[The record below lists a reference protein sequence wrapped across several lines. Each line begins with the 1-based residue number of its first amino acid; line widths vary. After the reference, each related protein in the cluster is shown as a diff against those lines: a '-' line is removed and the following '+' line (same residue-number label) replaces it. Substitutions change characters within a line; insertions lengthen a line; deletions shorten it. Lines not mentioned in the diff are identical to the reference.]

1 MRKKDREKRV
11 EKNAYFDAHYSNKT
25 CVHLALFFTD
35 LRCRKCF
42 KKIVN
47 LSIFSVLKQALTLE
61 HFLYAK
67 RKRKKR
73 HKVDKNQAFL
83 IFYCLRVFNNLE

>member
-47 LSIFSVLKQALTLE
+47 LSIFSVLKQALTNWSIFCTPKE
-61 HFLYAK
+61 NAK
-67 RKRKKR
+67 KGTK
-73 HKVDKNQAFL
+73 
-83 IFYCLRVFNNLE
+83 